1 MPARA
6 ARTRT
11 RTLTAPGAG
20 GDAGTQSAAVTG
32 RGRSAAGQPRGGGG
46 GPPPGLGK
54 DPGLRPLG
62 APHVGRRPGAGSAP
76 GGAGARGRAL
86 SSSAPCLRRSPATPR
101 LKLGAPRAPGE
112 SGSPLRGTRGACDSP
127 PGIPPGG
134 GVRLELDPAGRPDG
148 KVGLPRAVSASQET
162 AATAPRPPKL
172 SHCPPGPAGLPD
184 SLMVSP
190 GRQAAGP
197 SPSSGSHERPVS
209 AVGGRRSITQAVQDA
224 RKDQTRGTLTT
235 FGRCCGLGRACRRV
249 RPRLAPGATCGL
261 HAYSSVFLLFLFFQ
275 HSELPGQLREAR
287 AGLRGRRSLEHR
299 CPPAHTPSPGA
310 RS

>member
-134 GVRLELDPAGRPDG
+134 GFDLNLTQQGGQMERWACPEQSQPHRKQRP
-148 KVGLPRAVSASQET
+148 LPLGPRSS
-162 AATAPRPPKL
+162 ATAPRDP
-172 SHCPPGPAGLPD
+172 
-184 SLMVSP
+184 
-190 GRQAAGP
+190 QACL
-197 SPSSGSHERPVS
+197 
-209 AVGGRRSITQAVQDA
+209 
-224 RKDQTRGTLTT
+224 TR
-235 FGRCCGLGRACRRV
+235 
-249 RPRLAPGATCGL
+249 
-261 HAYSSVFLLFLFFQ
+261 
-275 HSELPGQLREAR
+275 
-287 AGLRGRRSLEHR
+287 
-299 CPPAHTPSPGA
+299 
-310 RS
+310 